1 MCVFREDRRDGTPC
15 IIQALLDFVRVFF
28 YVRKMLLNIVS
39 AHQKTVVVNV
49 IEIFPGKLFFPGK
62 RNVAALND
70 EILLIFN
77 SGLYKW
83 SMDRYGY
90 LYFSSSFCDNT
101 VLPV

>member
-1 MCVFREDRRDGTPC
+1 MCVFREDRCDGTPC

-49 IEIFPGKLFFPGK
+49 IEIFLGKLFFPGK

-70 EILLIFN
+70 EILLILI
-77 SGLYKW
+77 SGLYNFPNN
-83 SMDRYGY
+83 RPQIG
-90 LYFSSSFCDNT
+90 LQF
-101 VLPV
+101 VVILRG